1 MSDEKEH
8 SIKIETARLLS
19 SLLFFEN
26 ITKRRHHERASHQSR
41 RRQIHH
47 HRTHPLH
54 GAFTSLLIEPVARLG
69 PKPTQR
75 VEPRRSCRVF
85 NSAASILSNALEHFS
100 EHFAPTHRERAQR
113 IERDAQTERD
123 RERAGGRGS
132 LSSRVRNVSSPVHPR
147 TRVACN
153 ALPVVRQLRGRG
165 AICCRQR
172 G

>member
-54 GAFTSLLIEPVARLG
+54 GAFTSLLMPVARLG